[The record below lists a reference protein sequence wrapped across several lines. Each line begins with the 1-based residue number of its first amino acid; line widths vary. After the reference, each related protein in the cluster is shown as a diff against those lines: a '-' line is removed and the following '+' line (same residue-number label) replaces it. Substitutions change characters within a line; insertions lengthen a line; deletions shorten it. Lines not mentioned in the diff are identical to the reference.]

1 MIMKTTSIILVFIAF
16 LFASCNNNPVLP
28 NETQVV
34 LQGYLYTNQP
44 VRDIQVMSS
53 MAIGSSDTTDTPISN
68 ASVALLRNGQRFQL
82 SASAGL
88 PGYYNYQ
95 GNDLTVK
102 TGDDFRIEVVVGG
115 QSVTAE
121 TIVPSKPEQIALS
134 IQTLRFQ
141 TDTAQSRFGVRTRV
155 NSPDSAIVTWS
166 NASSDYFY
174 VVVESIDPA
183 RQLIRP
189 DSTFTRRF
197 VSDPTNQSK
206 FLVNNNS
213 ILYTGRHVVRVYH
226 VDKEYANLYR
236 SRTQDS
242 RTLNEPLTN
251 VNNGLGIFS
260 AFASDSLFFDVV
272 LN

>member
-1 MIMKTTSIILVFIAF
+1 MKTTSVILAFIV
-16 LFASCNNNPVLP
+16 LTFAGCNNNPVFP
-28 NETQVV
+28 NDTQVV
-34 LQGYLYTNQP
+34 LQGYLYANQP

-53 MAIGSSDTTDTPISN
+53 IAIGSSDTTNTPISN
-68 ASVALLRNGQRFQL
+68 ATVSLLRNGQRFPL
-82 SASAGL
+82 SASAGS
-88 PGYYNYQ
+88 PGYYSYQ

-102 TGDDFRIEVVVGG
+102 TGDDFKLEVVVGG
-115 QSVTAE
+115 ETVTAE
-121 TIVPSKPEQIALS
+121 TVVPTKPEQIALS
-134 IQTLRFQ
+134 IQTLTFQ
-141 TDTAQSRFGVRTRV
+141 IDTVQSRIGVRTRV
-155 NSPDSAIVTWS
+155 NSPDSAVVTWS
-166 NASSDYFY
+166 NPSGDYFY
-174 VVVESIDPA
+174 VVVESIDPS

-197 VSDPTNQSK
+197 VSDPTNQSS
-206 FLVNNNS
+206 FLVNNNAV
-213 ILYTGRHVVRVYH
+213 LYTGRHVVRLYH

-260 AFASDSLFFDVV
+260 AFASDSLFFNVV

>member
-1 MIMKTTSIILVFIAF
+1 MKTTSIILIFIA
-16 LFASCNNNPVLP
+16 LIYTGCNNNPEFP
-28 NETQVV
+28 NDTQVV
-34 LQGYLYTNQP
+34 LQAYLYANQP
-44 VRDIQVMSS
+44 VKDIQVMSS
-53 MAIGSSDTTDTPISN
+53 IAIGGSDTTNTPISN

-82 SASAGL
+82 SASAGS
-88 PGYYNYQ
+88 PGYYSYQ

-121 TIVPSKPEQIALS
+121 TVVPTKPDQIALS
-134 IQTLRFQ
+134 IQTLTFQ
-141 TDTAQSRFGVRTRV
+141 MDTLQSRIGMRTRV
-155 NSPDSAIVTWS
+155 NSTDSAVVTWS
-166 NASSDYFY
+166 NPNGDYFF
-174 VVVESIDPA
+174 VVVESIDPS

-189 DSTFTRRF
+189 DSMFTRRF
-197 VSDPTNQSK
+197 ISDPTNQSR
-206 FLVNNNS
+206 FLVNDNS
-213 ILYTGRHVVRVYH
+213 VLYTGKHVVRLYH

-260 AFASDSLFFDVV
+260 AFASDSLFFNAV
-272 LN
+272 LK

>member
-1 MIMKTTSIILVFIAF
+1 MKTTSIILVFIA
-16 LFASCNNNPVLP
+16 LIYAGCNNNPVLP
-28 NETQVV
+28 NDTQVV
-34 LQGYLYTNQP
+34 LQAYLYANQP

-53 MAIGSSDTTDTPISN
+53 IAIGSSDTTNTPISN
-68 ASVALLRNGQRFQL
+68 AAVSLLRNGQRFPL
-82 SASAGL
+82 SASTGS
-88 PGYYNYQ
+88 PGYYSYQ
-95 GNDLTVK
+95 GNDLTVT
-102 TGDDFRIEVVVGG
+102 TGDDFRIEVVVSG

-121 TIVPSKPEQIALS
+121 TVVPTKPEQIALS
-134 IQTLRFQ
+134 VQTVTFQ
-141 TDTAQSRFGVRTRV
+141 MDTVQSRIGFRTRV
-155 NSPDSAIVTWS
+155 NSLDSAVVTWS
-166 NASSDYFY
+166 NPNGDYFF

-197 VSDPTNQSK
+197 VSDPTNQSS
-206 FLVNNNS
+206 FLVNNNA
-213 ILYTGRHVVRVYH
+213 ILYTGKYVVRLYH

-260 AFASDSLFFDVV
+260 AFASDSLFFNVM